1 MVLRSGTQPGQ
12 SDGTHVMVKLQEKEG
27 VEPEYIWLRSAMSG
41 EYSGVLVQLHRWLNN
56 EGTELRSAPIFAS
69 PRQRARNLDGTDPL
83 GHLLQ
88 SLRAELQGFDKI
100 RCVVKGLL
108 DPSRDSRAVEAT

>member
-1 MVLRSGTQPGQ
+1 
-12 SDGTHVMVKLQEKEG
+12 MVKLQEKEG

-88 SLRAELQGFDKI
+88 SLRAELQGFDNPL
-100 RCVVKGLL
+100 RRQGSAGPQPRQPGGRGHL
-108 DPSRDSRAVEAT
+108 T